1 MSQVSGTEE
10 LTLRSGFTLVIDVSH
25 GSLAGHKLCHCLQ
38 FPFITAST
46 DHPGWQH
53 NSFGDQ
59 YGHGKEKALKCCH
72 LRRGRTLIFLLM
84 QYPAETC
91 LSLKAGDGVLLA
103 CRQVVDIKACFM
115 PKMVDFTKKRKYSWH
130 DRKHTMRRQMLH
142 TERCFS
148 VHTSKMQVLP
158 RTQSSFWSGGG
169 FPAVHHFQ
177 LWQQQQQ
184 QQQANRTRRTVVSHL
199 HVYKRANIH

>member
-1 MSQVSGTEE
+1 MSEVSGSEE

-59 YGHGKEKALKCCH
+59 YGHREEKALKCCH
-72 LRRGRTLIFLLM
+72 LCRGTTLIFSLM
-84 QYPAETC
+84 QNPEETC
-91 LSLKAGDGVLLA
+91 LSLKAGTECSWPVIGLWTLRHVSCQKRLISHWKKKHGMTENLPCA
-103 CRQVVDIKACFM
+103 GKCFILF
-115 PKMVDFTKKRKYSWH
+115 VHIRK
-130 DRKHTMRRQMLH
+130 T
-142 TERCFS
+142 
-148 VHTSKMQVLP
+148 QVLP
-158 RTQSSFWSGGG
+158 GTQSSFWSGGG

-184 QQQANRTRRTVVSHL
+184 QANRTHWNVVSHL
-199 HVYKRANIH
+199 HVHKRAKIH